1 MSVVKL
7 TKTPVPNVLDLSLF
21 LAFKK
26 GDDGIYR
33 HYITFICDKECYDT
47 RISLPEIRFEN
58 TRSMEDTLTLFCI
71 REDKIDV
78 SLEKD
83 VIPSLELQD

>member
-1 MSVVKL
+1 M
-7 TKTPVPNVLDLSLF
+7 TKFN
-21 LAFKK
+21 
-26 GDDGIYR
+26 
-33 HYITFICDKECYDT
+33 DT

-58 TRSMEDTLTLFCI
+58 IRSMEDTLTLFCI

-83 VIPSLELQD
+83 VIPSLEFQD